1 MSHQVEHFV
10 FPCHTKRHP
19 KCHPKP
25 EKRPFSPLS
34 EAPKTQK
41 RLAHCSNQCSSRSN
55 TNKSAFYPFKPS
67 SYPSKP
73 SSYPFKPSSYP
84 FKPSSYPF
92 KPSLF
97 LLLLRP
103 DSSYQLSLLDHSLF
117 IEYNASISQS
127 GVQQR
132 AFLYTHLFLCQ
143 NRINRRY

>member
-1 MSHQVEHFV
+1 MLKLSPQMSPQVEHFV

-19 KCHPKP
+19 NCHPNL

-34 EAPKTQK
+34 IASKTQK

-73 SSYPFKPSSYP
+73 SSYPFKPSLS
-84 FKPSSYPF
+84 
-92 KPSLF
+92 

-132 AFLYTHLFLCQ
+132 AFLYTHLILCQ
-143 NRINRRY
+143 NPINRRY